1 MARIGIGVIGCGD
14 IAHVRYLP
22 SIAASPEARLI
33 GVYSRRR
40 AICETAT
47 RQFGGKAYHDLE
59 ALLSD
64 SEVDAVIVATPH
76 PSHAELAIRALDAG
90 KHVLTEKPMATSLAD
105 ADRVLEAA
113 SRTRNVLMALPL
125 DSSPPVD
132 EARRLIRTGAIGRV
146 SGADAVL
153 AHHGP
158 LHAPWFFDAEQA
170 GWGVLADLGI
180 YLISQLTYLF
190 GPAESAF
197 AQVATMLP
205 ERTLPGGQSF
215 RVGVE
220 DSVAAVITLES
231 KITATLRANW
241 CSPADKRNFIWET
254 RIYGTDGMIFINLAP
269 PGNMLVLYSPG
280 RPIEGAEPI
289 VYNGMTECYRLSL
302 SSWDLHMDVL
312 TSFLQAIREGGPIAK
327 NGASAARQHYVIEI
341 IAKLYESSESGCVQ
355 RLVTPMEG

>member
-40 AICETAT
+40 ATCETAT

-125 DSSPPVD
+125 DSSPPPSMKQDGLSEQVRLAASVGPMRSSRIMD
-132 EARRLIRTGAIGRV
+132 HCTRRGSSMRSR
-146 SGADAVL
+146 
-153 AHHGP
+153 P
-158 LHAPWFFDAEQA
+158 A
-170 GWGVLADLGI
+170 G
-180 YLISQLTYLF
+180 
-190 GPAESAF
+190 
-197 AQVATMLP
+197 
-205 ERTLPGGQSF
+205 
-215 RVGVE
+215 
-220 DSVAAVITLES
+220 
-231 KITATLRANW
+231 
-241 CSPADKRNFIWET
+241 
-254 RIYGTDGMIFINLAP
+254 
-269 PGNMLVLYSPG
+269 
-280 RPIEGAEPI
+280 
-289 VYNGMTECYRLSL
+289 
-302 SSWDLHMDVL
+302 
-312 TSFLQAIREGGPIAK
+312 
-327 NGASAARQHYVIEI
+327 
-341 IAKLYESSESGCVQ
+341 ESSPISAS
-355 RLVTPMEG
+355 T